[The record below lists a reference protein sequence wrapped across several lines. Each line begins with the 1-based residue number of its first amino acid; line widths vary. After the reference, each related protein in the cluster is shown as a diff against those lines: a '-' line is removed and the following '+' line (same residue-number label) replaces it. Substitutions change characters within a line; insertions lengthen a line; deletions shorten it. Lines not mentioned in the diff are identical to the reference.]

1 MPIRHAPPLWACSPA
16 PEGPALR
23 RFRPDLYR
31 HGRYGY
37 NKFTGQVVRVV
48 GLPGSAR
55 RLEGD
60 GLIRPTSQKA
70 DRDVEPVDRTAK

>member
-1 MPIRHAPPLWACSPA
+1 
-16 PEGPALR
+16 LR
-23 RFRPDLYR
+23 RFRPDLYQ

-37 NKFTGQVVRVV
+37 KKFTGQVVRVV

>member
-70 DRDVEPVDRTAK
+70 DRDVESAGRIAQ